1 MIHFYGLTQTAVMEM
16 PIRRFWLFVGNVDRI
31 MAQKDL
37 RALLTG
43 ASAQTSEGGKA
54 HQNRLIVELGTIQTL
69 KDTGPVHEE
78 RDEIGFKELK
88 FMAL

>member
-1 MIHFYGLTQTAVMEM
+1 VIHFYGFTQTAVMDM

-43 ASAQTSEGGKA
+43 ASSQSSEGGKA
-54 HQNRLIVELGTIQTL
+54 HQDRLVIELGTIQTVESG
-69 KDTGPVHEE
+69 GPLYEE
-78 RDEIGFKELK
+78 RDEAGFSELK
-88 FMAL
+88 MMAL